1 MLQVGYKLSSEEHGP
16 NDLIRF
22 ARLADDAGFSFA
34 LISDH
39 YHPWTDRQGQ
49 SPFVWAVIGAIARE
63 TRRIVLGTGVTC
75 PTIRIHP
82 AIIAQAAATA
92 AAMMPGRFF
101 LGVGTGENLNE
112 HILATWWPPTGIRRD
127 MLAEAVDLIRT
138 LWQGGYQHYAGV
150 YYTVTNARLYTLPAE
165 PPPIL
170 VAAGGREAAELAGRV
185 GDGLITGHAD
195 RELRG
200 AFAAAGGQSKP
211 CYTQVGVCWAA
222 DEAQA
227 RRTAH
232 EVWPIAAMPG
242 SLKWELPLP
251 AHFQEAARLV
261 TEEANA
267 AKVVCGPD
275 PERHVAAL
283 RQAAEAGFG
292 HVCVH
297 QIGPDQEGFLRFY
310 AREVLPRVRELRVA
324 A

>member
-1 MLQVGYKLSSEEHGP
+1 M
-16 NDLIRF
+16 
-22 ARLADDAGFSFA
+22 RLLWEG
-34 LISDH
+34 
-39 YHPWTDRQGQ
+39 
-49 SPFVWAVIGAIARE
+49 
-63 TRRIVLGTGVTC
+63 GTKDYE
-75 PTIRIHP
+75 
-82 AIIAQAAATA
+82 
-92 AAMMPGRFF
+92 GR
-101 LGVGTGENLNE
+101 
-112 HILATWWPPTGIRRD
+112 H
-127 MLAEAVDLIRT
+127 
-138 LWQGGYQHYAGV
+138 
-150 YYTVTNARLYTLPAE
+150 YTVENARIYTLPDE

-170 VAAGGREAAELAGRV
+170 VSGFGPESIELAGRV

-195 RELRG
+195 RELRE

-261 TEEANA
+261 TEEAIA
-267 AKVVCGPD
+267 EKVVCGPD

-283 RQAAEAGFG
+283 RQAAEAGFD

-310 AREVLPRVRELRVA
+310 AREVLPRLGELSVA